1 VPVAVAAPTDNV
13 RVELAPA
20 VTVVGL
26 KDAVVPAGRPLALR
40 VTDSA
45 VPLAIAVETVEVA
58 LPP

>member
-1 VPVAVAAPTDNV
+1 MAAPTDNV

-20 VTVVGL
+20 VTEAGL